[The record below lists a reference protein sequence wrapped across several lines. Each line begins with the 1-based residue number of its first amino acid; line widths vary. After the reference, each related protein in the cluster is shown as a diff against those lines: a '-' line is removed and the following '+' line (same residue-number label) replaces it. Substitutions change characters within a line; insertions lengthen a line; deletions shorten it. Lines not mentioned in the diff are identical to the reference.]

1 MALVSLGSPE
11 LMRRARG
18 GDPEAWDDLL
28 RMYRNFITR
37 VASRWCGRYLR
48 WGRDDEIQVATEA
61 FMEAVSSYSG
71 TSSFEAFCA
80 LLIRR
85 RLVDYYRKTEKTR
98 ETPMTELA
106 WENTEGA
113 TFDPVLEQVSASEY
127 HKALEREERLW
138 EIQSFSQELAK
149 YGLSFSELVR
159 VSPKH
164 RDTRE
169 QLVSMAR
176 ILAAD
181 GEMLKFIK
189 DKRQLPV
196 ATLVSRLGCNRKTV
210 ERHRKYLISLVIVLS
225 GDFPYLKEYIP
236 GEGDGS

>member
-1 MALVSLGSPE
+1 VSLGSPE
-11 LMRRARG
+11 LMQRARA
-18 GDPEAWDDLL
+18 GDPEAWNDLL
-28 RMYRNFITR
+28 RMYQDFITK
-37 VASRWCGRYLR
+37 VASRWCGRYLS

-61 FMEAVSSYSG
+61 FMEAVRSHSEVSC
-71 TSSFEAFCA
+71 FEAFCA
-80 LLIRR
+80 LLIKR
-85 RLVDYYRKTEKTR
+85 RLVDYYRKTGRTK
-98 ETPMTELA
+98 ETPMTDLA
-106 WENTEGA
+106 LENEGA
-113 TFDPVLEQVSASEY
+113 IFNPVMEQFSTNEY

-138 EIQSFSQELAK
+138 EIQLFSHELSK

-164 RDTRE
+164 RDTRA

-176 ILAAD
+176 ALAAD

-189 DKRQLPV
+189 DKCQLPV
-196 ATLVSRLGCNRKTV
+196 AALVERFGCSRKTV

-236 GEGDGS
+236 REGDGS